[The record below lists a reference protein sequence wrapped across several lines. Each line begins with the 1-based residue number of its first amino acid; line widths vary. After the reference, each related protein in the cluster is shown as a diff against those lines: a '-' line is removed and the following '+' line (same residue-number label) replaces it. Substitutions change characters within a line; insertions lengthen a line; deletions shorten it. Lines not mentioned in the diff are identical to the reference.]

1 MYNSLTNVVFVIC
14 LCVGTICAVSNG
26 DTRILSRRKRY
37 VAFPEGSSFS
47 CAGCM
52 TVGVIGQPAPTSAPG
67 TFTFGLNWGI
77 AYELPNNTE
86 TALFYRSKKHKS
98 IAQRRS
104 RRELYE
110 KLEVILD
117 NMGYSGRQCIL
128 KTLCET
134 TQRIVPHGGNMI
146 EEIFRTLFTMPMTK
160 VLPTEPLE
168 HTIYDAAHRLGSLLK
183 SCDTFNCPLSLV
195 DLAKGYYNAPAP
207 NVDTAKSPW
216 ALFSSSFG

>member
-1 MYNSLTNVVFVIC
+1 MER
-14 LCVGTICAVSNG
+14 NG
-26 DTRILSRRKRY
+26 NDMKVLSRRKRY

-52 TVGVIGQPAPTSAPG
+52 TVGVIGQPAPATAPG

-86 TALFYRSKKHKS
+86 TALFYRRKKHGKPL
-98 IAQRRS
+98 AQRRS

-110 KLEVILD
+110 KLEIILD

-134 TQRIVPHGGNMI
+134 AQRIVPHGGNMI
-146 EEIFRTLFTMPMTK
+146 EEIFRTMFTLPMAK
-160 VLPTEPLE
+160 VLPSEPLE
-168 HTIYDAAHRLGSLLK
+168 HTLYDSAHRLGLLL
-183 SCDTFNCPLSLV
+183 DTCENFKCPLSLV

-207 NVDTAKSPW
+207 NVDTARSPW